1 MEKKNIHSG
10 HRQRLRR
17 QFLRT
22 GGQYMADHQL
32 LELALFYALPRRDVN
47 PLAHRLLDRFGSLA
61 GVFDAPPDALLAVD
75 GVSEGAVALLQLLR
89 QLMDWSPRLAA
100 GTDTPEEL
108 DRYVRSLFR
117 SDRQHIC
124 LLALDGE
131 GIVQAVERLEGL
143 GNVCPRL
150 DVKSVVTAAARLRPE
165 SVALAVPRQGPWE
178 LPTAEDLEDA
188 LRCERVLAALDVGL
202 LDVLL
207 CSDEELV
214 SLRRMRLL
222 H

>member
-1 MEKKNIHSG
+1 MRKRYLAHGLEGFAPHE
-10 HRQRLRR
+10 
-17 QFLRT
+17 
-22 GGQYMADHQL
+22 A
-32 LELALFYALPRRDVN
+32 LELLLYYALPRRDVN

-61 GVFDAPPDALLAVD
+61 GVLDATPESLLAVD
-75 GVSEGAVALLQLLR
+75 GVTESTVAFLQLLS
-89 QLMDWSPRLAA
+89 QLIDREPRPMA

-108 DRYVRSLFR
+108 ERYVRSLFR
-117 SDRQHIC
+117 SDRRHIC

-131 GIVQAVERLEGL
+131 GRVQALERLEGL

-150 DVKSVVTAAARLRPE
+150 DVKSVVTAAARLQPE
-165 SVALAVPRQGPWE
+165 SIALAVPRQGPWE
-178 LPTAEDLEDA
+178 LPTVEDLEDA
-188 LRCERVLAALDVGL
+188 LRCERVLAALDMGL

>member
-17 QFLRT
+17 QLLRT
-22 GGQYMADHQL
+22 GGLYMADHQL

-61 GVFDAPPDALLAVD
+61 GVFDASPEALLAVD
-75 GVSEGAVALLQLLR
+75 DVSEGTVALLQLLSR
-89 QLMDWSPRLAA
+89 LMDWTPRPTAESNP
-100 GTDTPEEL
+100 PEEL
-108 DRYVRSLFR
+108 ERYVRSLFR
-117 SDRQHIC
+117 SDRQHLC

-131 GIVQAVERLEGL
+131 GRVTAVERLEGL
-143 GNVCPRL
+143 GGTCPRP
-150 DVKSVVTAAARLRPE
+150 DVKTVVTAVARLRPDM
-165 SVALAVPRQGPWE
+165 VALVVPRQGSWD

-207 CSDEELV
+207 CSDAELV